1 MFAAWQFTFNQ
12 MEHTHSLYFPIKFCE
27 KVRSYGEAKKE
38 RLEIRIWERILGGV
52 GWLILAC
59 GHLCQGS
66 VANHGGTSSLGP
78 RVTALA
84 LLEVESND
92 TARSVRTE
100 ASLSKKFYSGVWL
113 VTGVSSKSS
122 PGPQGI
128 QERKNNVSE
137 LPRHTGQGS
146 RFSHRRKERGGADS
160 VSLPLLQTI
169 CYIFSKINCG
179 PSKGWLM

>member
-38 RLEIRIWERILGGV
+38 GLEIRIWERILGGV

-59 GHLCQGS
+59 GHLCQDS
-66 VANHGGTSSLGP
+66 VANHSGTSSLGP
-78 RVTALA
+78 HVTALV

-128 QERKNNVSE
+128 QERKTMYQNFQDTQAREADFPIEGKS
-137 LPRHTGQGS
+137 QG
-146 RFSHRRKERGGADS
+146 ERTQSPYLFHKQFATYS
-160 VSLPLLQTI
+160 W
-169 CYIFSKINCG
+169 K
-179 PSKGWLM
+179 